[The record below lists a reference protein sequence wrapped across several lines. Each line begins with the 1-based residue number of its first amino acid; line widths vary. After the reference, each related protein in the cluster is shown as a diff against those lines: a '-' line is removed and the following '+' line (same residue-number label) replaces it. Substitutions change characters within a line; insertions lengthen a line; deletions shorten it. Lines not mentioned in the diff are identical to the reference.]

1 MQFSILAHQLIHGL
15 GLIIFLKMEDKKL
28 SIIGGGNLGGSIAE
42 GIANSQ
48 LVKPENITVTRRKTE
63 KLTSLAEQGI
73 QVHSDNHKAVENA
86 DIVLLAIK
94 PKQIRAVLEEIN
106 TVVNQGNKILISVVT
121 GVSLQNMASVV
132 GSHVTLFR
140 AMPNTAI
147 AIRESMTCIATNNA
161 TEEQKE
167 MVKAIFDTVGRTVYI
182 EENLMAASTVLGAC
196 GIAYAMR
203 FIRAASQGGIEI
215 GFNSEIAQLI
225 AAQTVRGAST
235 LLLERGQHPE
245 REIDKV
251 TTPQGCT
258 IAGINEMEHQGFSS
272 ALIKGILTS
281 FNKIDDIAEDF

>member
-1 MQFSILAHQLIHGL
+1 MKNIT
-15 GLIIFLKMEDKKL
+15 L
-28 SIIGGGNLGGSIAE
+28 SIIGGGNLGASIAE
-42 GIANSQ
+42 GIAASQ
-48 LVKPENITVTRRKTE
+48 LLAPERICVTRRKTE
-63 KLTSLAEQGI
+63 KLSHLTEKGI
-73 QVHSDNHKAVENA
+73 KVHSDNIQAVKEA
-86 DIVLLAIK
+86 DVVLIAVK

-106 TVVNQGNKILISVVT
+106 TAVNEGDKLLISVVT

-161 TEEQKE
+161 TDAQKE
-167 MVKAIFDTVGRTVYI
+167 MVTQIFNTVGRAVMI

-196 GIAYAMR
+196 GIAYALR

-215 GFNSEIAQLI
+215 GFNAEIAQLI
-225 AAQTVRGAST
+225 AAQTVRGAAS

-281 FNKIDDIAEDF
+281 FNKIDDIADDF